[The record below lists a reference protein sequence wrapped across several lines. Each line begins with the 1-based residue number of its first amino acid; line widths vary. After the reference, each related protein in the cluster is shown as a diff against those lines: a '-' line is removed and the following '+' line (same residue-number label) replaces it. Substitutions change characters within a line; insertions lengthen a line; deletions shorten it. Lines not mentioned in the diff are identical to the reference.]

1 MDAGGYPN
9 EETGPC
15 PMPIVQENEL
25 LLALKLS
32 YLLKYLDY
40 MELKCIN
47 VIIILIIEIPKVIS
61 MCVVLNAIS
70 L

>member
-1 MDAGGYPN
+1 MDARGYLN
-9 EETGPC
+9 EETRPC

-40 MELKCIN
+40 MELK
-47 VIIILIIEIPKVIS
+47 LYLEF
-61 MCVVLNAIS
+61 
-70 L
+70 

>member
-1 MDAGGYPN
+1 
-9 EETGPC
+9 
-15 PMPIVQENEL
+15 MPIVQENEL

-47 VIIILIIEIPKVIS
+47 VIMILIIEIPKVIS

>member
-1 MDAGGYPN
+1 MDSEGYPN
-9 EETGPC
+9 EETRPC

-25 LLALKLS
+25 ILALKLS